1 MELVIL
7 GPQGAGKGTQSVRL
21 IEKYAIPDIATG
33 DIFRAAMKDSEN
45 DLGAKVREYVDS
57 GRLVP
62 DELVIEIV
70 LARLRQDDTQDG
82 FLLDGYPRSRGQAE
96 ALDKFLSERGTPLD
110 GAIVIEVPEEVSM
123 RRILGR
129 RVCAQCGW
137 TYSVAIPPKSNW
149 TCDRCGGEVV
159 GRFDDLEEATVRE
172 RLKNYTEQTL
182 PLKKYYEE
190 RQVLVQIDGT
200 KTPDEVF
207 SEIVTAL

>member
-33 DIFRAAMKDSEN
+33 DIFRAAMKDSES

-137 TYSVAIPPKSNW
+137 TYSVDIPPKSNW